1 MVRAMSEPTD
11 ETVGNDN
18 EPEQREFE
26 RINGSKD
33 NFAPPAEPCE
43 CWCLHCRRTFMS
55 SEIWFQKV
63 INARSGFD
71 GFWMCPTPNC
81 TGAGFTFDIF
91 PTDPE
96 HPANDGWSYDD
107 GEEEGEEEWDEQEQ
121 EEANAEAAAEWD
133 PDETR
138 YKELDE
144 IMPEDDDI
152 AGEEW
157 KFGLEP
163 GAAPPAE
170 WSMSEEAQRELEEEE
185 RLYNLPDE
193 RPRVLDWSN
202 REESGPSG
210 DFDDDDIP
218 F

>member
-1 MVRAMSEPTD
+1 MVRTMSEPTD

-107 GEEEGEEEWDEQEQ
+107 DEEEEWDE
-121 EEANAEAAAEWD
+121 EEMEETGAAADSEAWD
-133 PDETR
+133 PDESK

-144 IMPEDDDI
+144 IVPEDDDI
-152 AGEEW
+152 SGEEW
-157 KFGLEP
+157 KYGLEP
-163 GAAPPAE
+163 GACAAGGME
-170 WSMSEEAQRELEEEE
+170 HVGGSTAGVGRGRAVVQSTRRAAAGAGLEQSGRE
-185 RLYNLPDE
+185 RDVG
-193 RPRVLDWSN
+193 R
-202 REESGPSG
+202 
-210 DFDDDDIP
+210 F
-218 F
+218 